1 MNEIWV
7 GIAAITAIT
16 VALIALGGAGWAVL
30 RAHDM
35 TGLFDNLVHVLRAK
49 GILLAAATDSGP
61 SSGSR
66 ENATP
71 TGPQPVVGQ
80 THQLPDQQLSA
91 PPRRPDTARDWL
103 THYTGGKVTWP
114 QVVREFYT
122 AAAADPDVA
131 SYFAGVDMERLQKH
145 FTAAITIVTREGV
158 TAGTRAAMVRAHAGV
173 INQRGMRITGDVYDK
188 VITVLVDIL
197 TRHDVPSSAIG
208 ELARTVAPLRVAI
221 VAEA

>member
-7 GIAAITAIT
+7 GITAITAIT
-16 VALIALGGAGWAVL
+16 VALIAIVGAGWAVL
-30 RAHDM
+30 RAHDV
-35 TGLFDNLVHVLRAK
+35 TGLFDNLAHVLRAK

-71 TGPQPVVGQ
+71 AQ

-103 THYTGGKVTWP
+103 THYTGGNVTWP

-158 TAGTRAAMVRAHAGV
+158 TAGTRAAMVRAHTGV
-173 INQRGMRITGDVYDK
+173 INQRGMRITGNVYDK

>member
-30 RAHDM
+30 RAHDV

-71 TGPQPVVGQ
+71 TGPQPV
-80 THQLPDQQLSA
+80 THHCPTSNC
-91 PPRRPDTARDWL
+91 PPRPD
-103 THYTGGKVTWP
+103 
-114 QVVREFYT
+114 
-122 AAAADPDVA
+122 
-131 SYFAGVDMERLQKH
+131 
-145 FTAAITIVTREGV
+145 
-158 TAGTRAAMVRAHAGV
+158 
-173 INQRGMRITGDVYDK
+173 
-188 VITVLVDIL
+188 
-197 TRHDVPSSAIG
+197 
-208 ELARTVAPLRVAI
+208 ARTPPGTG
-221 VAEA
+221 